1 MAKPATVSFPTHLE
15 FPELKLPKLD
25 LEALF
30 TTQQAN
36 LAMVR
41 EAQMVLTGAVQA
53 ITEVQYGYLDQA
65 LNEAKAVFASR
76 ELPKAETVLANTK
89 AGVEKT
95 VAVAKEVVDLAVA
108 AQQRAYK
115 VLTQRGQASV
125 EELKAVAA

>member
-1 MAKPATVSFPTHLE
+1 MAKAATVSFPTDLE

-76 ELPKAETVLANTK
+76 ELPKAETVK
-89 AGVEKT
+89 AAGERF
-95 VAVAKEVVDLAVA
+95 VAVAKEITDLTIA
-108 AQQRAYK
+108 AQKR
-115 VLTQRGQASV
+115 VLELLTSRSQASV
-125 EELKAVAA
+125 TELKAAAA

>member
-1 MAKPATVSFPTHLE
+1 MVKAATVSFPTDLK
-15 FPELKLPKLD
+15 FPELKFPKLD

-53 ITEVQYGYLDQA
+53 ITEVQYGYLDQT

-76 ELPKAETVLANTK
+76 ELPKAETVK
-89 AGVEKT
+89 AAGERF
-95 VAVAKEVVDLAVA
+95 VAVAKEITDLTIA
-108 AQQRAYK
+108 AQKR
-115 VLTQRGQASV
+115 VLELLTSRSQASV
-125 EELKAVAA
+125 TELKAAAA

>member
-1 MAKPATVSFPTHLE
+1 MAKAATVSFPTDLK
-15 FPELKLPKLD
+15 FPELKFPKLD

-76 ELPKAETVLANTK
+76 ELPKAETVK
-89 AGVEKT
+89 AAGERF
-95 VAVAKEVVDLAVA
+95 VAVAKEITDLTIA
-108 AQQRAYK
+108 AQKR
-115 VLTQRGQASV
+115 VLELLTSRSQASV
-125 EELKAVAA
+125 TEFKAAAA

>member
-1 MAKPATVSFPTHLE
+1 MAKPATVSFPTDLE

-36 LAMVR
+36 LATVR

-65 LNEAKAVFASR
+65 LNGAKAVFASR
-76 ELPKAETVLANTK
+76 ELPKAETVK
-89 AGVEKT
+89 AAGERF
-95 VAVAKEVVDLAVA
+95 VAVAKEVTDLTIT
-108 AQQRAYK
+108 AQKR
-115 VLTQRGQASV
+115 VLELLTSRSQASV
-125 EELKAVAA
+125 TELKAAAA